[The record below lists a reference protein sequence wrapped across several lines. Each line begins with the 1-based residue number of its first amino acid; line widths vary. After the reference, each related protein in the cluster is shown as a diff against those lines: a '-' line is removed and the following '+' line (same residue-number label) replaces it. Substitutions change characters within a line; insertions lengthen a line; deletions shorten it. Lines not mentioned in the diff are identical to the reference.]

1 MHKRELYLFAI
12 TPTATSMPEST
23 LLGTSTSPSLC
34 ELTSVESSGSE
45 TALSELLRRI
55 ASQDETA
62 LSELYDATVS
72 RLFSLARAIL
82 RNPADAEEVVVDTF
96 TQIWQTAARFDS
108 SRGSVMGWAMT
119 ICRSRALDLLR
130 YHRNRE
136 RSSLQN
142 SGSEEAEAAE
152 AADDSNPEEL
162 LHLFEQST
170 VVHRALASLEPV
182 RRNLVALAFFRG
194 LTHQEIAAITSLP
207 VGTVKSH
214 IRRALASLQVEIK
227 KEDARAAKSR

>member
-1 MHKRELYLFAI
+1 MHKRELYFCAV
-12 TPTATSMPEST
+12 TRTATSMPEST
-23 LLGTSTSPSLC
+23 LLGTSTSPSLH
-34 ELTSVESSGSE
+34 ELTNVEGSGSE

-96 TQIWQTAARFDS
+96 TQIWQTAARFDA

-136 RSSLQN
+136 RSSLQD
-142 SGSEEAEAAE
+142 SASEGVEAAE
-152 AADDSNPEEL
+152 AAADSNPEEL

-194 LTHQEIAAITSLP
+194 LTHQEIAAITRLP

-227 KEDARAAKSR
+227 KEDARAAQSR